1 MIGRFLE
8 RHHLQRVSLRVQL
21 TVLYTGLIGA
31 FVIVVLGAAGLL
43 IRTSSSSVTT
53 HPNGIP
59 PISGPQFN
67 GRHFAVGAALVALV
81 AVCVAVAVAWW
92 VAGRFLRPLREMN
105 ESAQAIS
112 ATNLRRRLAV
122 AGPDDELTELGRTL
136 DELFGRLE
144 GSFESQRRFVANASH
159 ELRTPLAGQHTLLQ
173 VALAD
178 PDASSESL
186 RLACEEVL
194 ALGERQERL
203 IDALLTLASSEQGI
217 EYREPLDLAV
227 VVEGVV
233 ASRRELAVRVGVVL
247 QVSLAP
253 APASGEVSLIES
265 LVANLLDNA
274 LEYNVPG
281 GTVEVATSRSGGESR
296 VAISNTGPV
305 VAAADVDRLF
315 GAFQRLRA
323 DRTSRS
329 SGHGLG
335 LAIVK
340 AIAGAHGALVTA
352 VPRPEGG
359 LHVVVSL
366 PEVVAS
372 TGLSGRP
379 DQSIREGIH
388 ALWSMTRHLADS

>member
-1 MIGRFLE
+1 LIGRFLE
-8 RHHLQRVSLRVQL
+8 RHHLRRVSLRVQL

-31 FVIVVLGAAGLL
+31 FVIVVLGVAGLL
-43 IRTSSSSVTT
+43 IQSGSTEVVI
-53 HPNGIP
+53 HPNGPP

-67 GRHFAVGAALVALV
+67 GRHFAFGAALVTLV

-105 ESAQAIS
+105 ENAQEIS
-112 ATNLRRRLAV
+112 ATNLHRRLSV
-122 AGPDDELTELGRTL
+122 AGPEDELTELGRTL

-159 ELRTPLAGQHTLLQ
+159 ELRTPLAGQRTLLE
-173 VALAD
+173 VTLAD
-178 PDASSESL
+178 RDASAESL

-233 ASRRELAVRVGVVL
+233 TSRRELAARVGVVL

-253 APASGEVSLIES
+253 APASGDVSLIES

-281 GTVEVATSRSGGESR
+281 GTVEVATSHSGGESR

-315 GAFQRLRA
+315 RAFQRLGA

-340 AIAGAHGALVTA
+340 AIADAHGAVVTA

-366 PEVVAS
+366 PGVVVSA
-372 TGLSGRP
+372 
-379 DQSIREGIH
+379 
-388 ALWSMTRHLADS
+388 A

>member
-1 MIGRFLE
+1 MIGRFLD
-8 RHHLQRVSLRVQL
+8 RHHLRRVSLRVQL

-31 FVIVVLGAAGLL
+31 FVIVVLGVSGLL
-43 IRTSSSSVTT
+43 IQSSSTSSTQVTQ
-53 HPNGIP
+53 HANGIP
-59 PISGPQFN
+59 PIGPQFN

-105 ESAQAIS
+105 ESAQEIS
-112 ATNLRRRLAV
+112 ATNLHRRLSV

-159 ELRTPLAGQHTLLQ
+159 ELRTPLAGQRTLLQ
-173 VALAD
+173 VTLAD
-178 PDASSESL
+178 PDAGAENL
-186 RLACEEVL
+186 RLACKEVL

-217 EYREPLDLAV
+217 EYRAPLDLAG

-233 ASRRELAVRVGVVL
+233 ASRRELAARVGIVL
-247 QVSLAP
+247 VVSLAP
-253 APASGEVSLIES
+253 APASGDVSLIDS

-274 LEYNVPG
+274 VEYNVPG
-281 GTVEVATSRSGGESR
+281 GTVEVATSRSGVESR

-315 GAFQRLRA
+315 GAFQRLGA

-340 AIAGAHGALVTA
+340 AIADAHGAVVTA

-366 PEVVAS
+366 PDVVAPA
-372 TGLSGRP
+372 G
-379 DQSIREGIH
+379 
-388 ALWSMTRHLADS
+388 

>member
-1 MIGRFLE
+1 MIHRFLE
-8 RHHLQRVSLRVQL
+8 RHHLRRVSLRVQL

-31 FVIVVLGAAGLL
+31 FVIVVLGISGLL
-43 IRTSSSSVTT
+43 IRSGSTSVTAN
-53 HPNGIP
+53 PNGLP
-59 PISGPQFN
+59 QLSGPQFN
-67 GRHFAVGAALVALV
+67 GRQFAVGAALVALV
-81 AVCVAVAVAWW
+81 AVVVAVAVAWW

-105 ESAQAIS
+105 DSAQEIS
-112 ATNLRRRLAV
+112 TTNLHRRLGV

-159 ELRTPLAGQHTLLQ
+159 ELRTPLAGQRTILQ

-178 PDASSESL
+178 PDANSENL
-186 RLACEEVL
+186 RVACEEVL

-203 IDALLTLASSEQGI
+203 IDALLTLACGEQGI
-217 EYREPLDLAV
+217 EVREPLDLAV
-227 VVEGVV
+227 VLESVV
-233 ASRRELAVRVGVVL
+233 ASRRELAACVGVAV
-247 QVSLAP
+247 QVSTAP

-265 LVANLLDNA
+265 LTANLLDNA

-296 VAISNTGPV
+296 IAISNTGPV

-315 GAFQRLRA
+315 SPFERLGAA
-323 DRTSRS
+323 RTSRS

-340 AIAGAHGALVTA
+340 AIAVAHGAVVTA
-352 VPRPEGG
+352 VPRPDGG
-359 LHVVVSL
+359 LHVLVNF
-366 PEVVAS
+366 PEGVAP
-372 TGLSGRP
+372 TG
-379 DQSIREGIH
+379 
-388 ALWSMTRHLADS
+388 

>member
-8 RHHLQRVSLRVQL
+8 RHHLRRVSLRVQL
-21 TVLYTGLIGA
+21 TVLYTGMIGA
-31 FVIVVLGAAGLL
+31 FVIVVLGVSGLL
-43 IRTSSSSVTT
+43 IQSSSTEVAP
-53 HPNGIP
+53 HPNGVP
-59 PISGPQFN
+59 PIGPQFN
-67 GRHFAVGAALVALV
+67 GRHFAVGAAFVTLV

-105 ESAQAIS
+105 ESAQEIS
-112 ATNLRRRLAV
+112 ATNLHRRLGV

-203 IDALLTLASSEQGI
+203 IDSLLTLASSEQGL

-233 ASRRELAVRVGVVL
+233 ASRRELAARVAVVL

-253 APASGEVSLIES
+253 APASGEMSLIES

-296 VAISNTGPV
+296 LAISNAGPV

-315 GAFQRLRA
+315 GAFQRLGA

-340 AIAGAHGALVTA
+340 AIADAHGAVVTA

-372 TGLSGRP
+372 AG
-379 DQSIREGIH
+379 
-388 ALWSMTRHLADS
+388 

>member
-1 MIGRFLE
+1 LIGRFLE
-8 RHHLQRVSLRVQL
+8 RHHLRRVSLRVQL

-31 FVIVVLGAAGLL
+31 FVIVVLGVAGLL
-43 IRTSSSSVTT
+43 IQSGSTSVVI
-53 HPNGIP
+53 HPNGPP

-67 GRHFAVGAALVALV
+67 GRHFAFGAALVTLV

-105 ESAQAIS
+105 ENAQEIS
-112 ATNLRRRLAV
+112 ATNLHRRLGV
-122 AGPDDELTELGRTL
+122 AGPEDELTELGRTL

-159 ELRTPLAGQHTLLQ
+159 ELRTPLAGQRTLLE
-173 VALAD
+173 VTLAD
-178 PDASSESL
+178 PDASAESL

-203 IDALLTLASSEQGI
+203 VDALLTLASSEQGI

-233 ASRRELAVRVGVVL
+233 ASRRDLAARLGVVL

-253 APASGEVSLIES
+253 APASGDVSLIES

-274 LEYNVPG
+274 LEYNAPG
-281 GTVEVATSRSGGESR
+281 GTVEVATSHSGGESR

-315 GAFQRLRA
+315 RAFQRLGA

-340 AIAGAHGALVTA
+340 AIADAHGAVVTA

-366 PEVVAS
+366 PEVVVSA
-372 TGLSGRP
+372 
-379 DQSIREGIH
+379 
-388 ALWSMTRHLADS
+388 A

>member
-8 RHHLQRVSLRVQL
+8 RHHLRRVSLRVRL
-21 TVLYTGLIGA
+21 TVLYTGLIGV
-31 FVIVVLGAAGLL
+31 FVIVVLGVAGLL
-43 IRTSSSSVTT
+43 IQRGSTSVAPY
-53 HPNGIP
+53 PNGVP

-81 AVCVAVAVAWW
+81 AVCAAVAVAVAWW

-105 ESAQAIS
+105 ESAREIF
-112 ATNLRRRLAV
+112 ATNLHRRLGV

-136 DELFGRLE
+136 DGLFGRLE
-144 GSFESQRRFVANASH
+144 GSFETQRRFVANASH

-203 IDALLTLASSEQGI
+203 IDSLLTLASGEQGI
-217 EYREPLDLAV
+217 EYREPLDLAM

-233 ASRRELAVRVGVVL
+233 ASRRELAARVGVVL
-247 QVSLAP
+247 QVSLAL
-253 APASGEVSLIES
+253 APASGDTSLLES

-281 GTVEVATSRSGGESR
+281 GTVEMATSRSGAESR
-296 VAISNTGPV
+296 VAVTNTGPV
-305 VAAADVDRLF
+305 VAAVDVGRLF
-315 GAFQRLRA
+315 GAFQRLGT

-340 AIAGAHGALVTA
+340 AIADAHGAVVTA
-352 VPRPEGG
+352 VARPEGG

-366 PEVVAS
+366 PDVVAPA
-372 TGLSGRP
+372 G
-379 DQSIREGIH
+379 
-388 ALWSMTRHLADS
+388 

>member
-8 RHHLQRVSLRVQL
+8 RHHLRRVSLRVQL

-43 IRTSSSSVTT
+43 IRTGSTSVAV
-53 HPNGIP
+53 HPNGVP
-59 PISGPQFN
+59 PIGGPQFN

-105 ESAQAIS
+105 ESAQEIS
-112 ATNLRRRLAV
+112 ASNLHRRLGV
-122 AGPDDELTELGRTL
+122 AGPDDELTDLGRTL

-159 ELRTPLAGQHTLLQ
+159 ELRTPLAGQRTLLQ

-217 EYREPLDLAV
+217 EYRESLDLAV

-233 ASRRELAVRVGVVL
+233 ASRRELAARVGVML

-253 APASGEVSLIES
+253 AAASGDVSLIES

-281 GTVEVATSRSGGESR
+281 GIVEVATSRSGDESR

-315 GAFQRLRA
+315 GAFQRLGP
-323 DRTSRS
+323 DRISRS

-340 AIAGAHGALVTA
+340 AIADAHGAVVTA

-366 PEVVAS
+366 PDVVAS

-379 DQSIREGIH
+379 AS
-388 ALWSMTRHLADS
+388 ALRGRP

>member
-8 RHHLQRVSLRVQL
+8 RHHLRRVSLRVQL

-31 FVIVVLGAAGLL
+31 FVIVVLGIAGLL
-43 IRTSSSSVTT
+43 IRTGSTSVAV
-53 HPNGIP
+53 HPRGIP

-67 GRHFAVGAALVALV
+67 GRQFAVGAALVAIV

-105 ESAQAIS
+105 ESAQEIS
-112 ATNLRRRLAV
+112 TTNLHRRLGV

-159 ELRTPLAGQHTLLQ
+159 ELRTPLAGQRTLLQ

-186 RLACEEVL
+186 RLTCEEVL

-203 IDALLTLASSEQGI
+203 IDALLTLATSEQGI
-217 EYREPLDLAV
+217 ENRESFDLAT

-233 ASRRELAVRVGVVL
+233 ASRREFAAGVGVAL
-247 QVSLAP
+247 QVSMAP
-253 APASGEVSLIES
+253 APANGELSLIVS

-281 GTVEVATSRSGGESR
+281 GTVEVATSHSGRESR

-315 GAFQRLRA
+315 GAFQRLGV
-323 DRTSRS
+323 DRTSHS

-340 AIAGAHGALVTA
+340 AIADAHGAVVTA
-352 VPRPEGG
+352 VPKLNGG
-359 LHVVVSL
+359 LHVVVTL

-372 TGLSGRP
+372 AGLQ
-379 DQSIREGIH
+379 D
-388 ALWSMTRHLADS
+388 A

>member
-1 MIGRFLE
+1 M
-8 RHHLQRVSLRVQL
+8 
-21 TVLYTGLIGA
+21 
-31 FVIVVLGAAGLL
+31 
-43 IRTSSSSVTT
+43 
-53 HPNGIP
+53 
-59 PISGPQFN
+59 
-67 GRHFAVGAALVALV
+67 
-81 AVCVAVAVAWW
+81 
-92 VAGRFLRPLREMN
+92 RPLREMN
-105 ESAQAIS
+105 QSAQEIS
-112 ATNLRRRLAV
+112 ATNLHRRLGV

-136 DELFGRLE
+136 DDLFGRLE

-159 ELRTPLAGQHTLLQ
+159 ELRTPLAGQRTLLQ

-178 PDASSESL
+178 PDASSASL

-203 IDALLTLASSEQGI
+203 IDSLLTLASSEHGI

-227 VVEGVV
+227 VVAGVV
-233 ASRRELAVRVGVVL
+233 ASRRELAARVGVVL

-253 APASGEVSLIES
+253 APASGVMSLIES
-265 LVANLLDNA
+265 LVVNLLDNA

-296 VAISNTGPV
+296 VAISNTGPL
-305 VAAADVDRLF
+305 VAAADVDGLF
-315 GAFQRLRA
+315 AAFQRLGV

-340 AIAGAHGALVTA
+340 AIADAHGAVVTA
-352 VPRPEGG
+352 VPRPQGG

-372 TGLSGRP
+372 AGLSGRP
-379 DQSIREGIH
+379 ITASR
-388 ALWSMTRHLADS
+388 WRP

>member
-1 MIGRFLE
+1 
-8 RHHLQRVSLRVQL
+8 
-21 TVLYTGLIGA
+21 
-31 FVIVVLGAAGLL
+31 
-43 IRTSSSSVTT
+43 
-53 HPNGIP
+53 
-59 PISGPQFN
+59 
-67 GRHFAVGAALVALV
+67 
-81 AVCVAVAVAWW
+81 
-92 VAGRFLRPLREMN
+92 MN
-105 ESAQAIS
+105 ESAQEIS
-112 ATNLRRRLAV
+112 ATNLHRRLGV

-144 GSFESQRRFVANASH
+144 ASFESQRRFVANASH
-159 ELRTPLAGQHTLLQ
+159 ELRTPLAGQRTLLQ
-173 VALAD
+173 VALGD
-178 PDASSESL
+178 PEASSGSL

-233 ASRRELAVRVGVVL
+233 TSRRELALRVGVLL

-253 APASGEVSLIES
+253 APASGDVSLIES

-296 VAISNTGPV
+296 VAISV

-315 GAFQRLRA
+315 GAFQRLGA

-340 AIAGAHGALVTA
+340 AIAEAHGAVVTA

-359 LHVVVSL
+359 LHVVVSF

-372 TGLSGRP
+372 
-379 DQSIREGIH
+379 
-388 ALWSMTRHLADS
+388 AA